1 MKILK
6 QKYRPIARIQQIP
19 QLFYLIKWTVLS
31 ALAGGCIGSASALLL
46 VSLQWATEYRESH
59 LSWHTGI
66 YTAQVVGSPKNI
78 LSWREKG
85 SKLHS

>member
-6 QKYRPIARIQQIP
+6 QKYRLIARIQQIP

-59 LSWHTGI
+59 LWIIALLPVAGLFI
-66 YTAQVVGSPKNI
+66 GLMYT
-78 LSWREKG
+78 
-85 SKLHS
+85 

>member
-31 ALAGGCIGSASALLL
+31 AL
-46 VSLQWATEYRESH
+46 LQWATEYRESH
-59 LSWHTGI
+59 LSGHTGI

>member
-31 ALAGGCIGSASALLL
+31 VHWLRLGIAVGIIAMGYR
-46 VSLQWATEYRESH
+46 VS
-59 LSWHTGI
+59 
-66 YTAQVVGSPKNI
+66 
-78 LSWREKG
+78 
-85 SKLHS
+85 